1 MHIKKSSWIKHFDFI
16 LADLICL
23 NITFNLAYWLRH
35 GIANV
40 YEIKDYRMIMIMI
53 MVLHFCIT
61 YFSNWYSGILK
72 RGYFGEFQ
80 KVFIYNLE
88 IDSSGFQ
95 LFVCYAVKYTVF
107 EIDIYKLFLY

>member
-88 IDSSGFQ
+88 MI
-95 LFVCYAVKYTVF
+95 AVVF
-107 EIDIYKLFLY
+107 S